1 MDTVTPALYS
11 RAVLRSI
18 ILRFVLP
25 LALASAVVAYFA
37 MPHIDQMLAEWFRG
51 DIELRASLIEGS
63 MEERLA
69 DLVSHR
75 DKTGVRK
82 YLARVAVDKRLSA
95 ILVCDADGTL
105 FYRTAPT
112 APEISCGLSSAP
124 NPGASQIIRMPSGAM
139 HVAGFLIARPDK
151 PAFSVYV
158 AHDLGFAATR
168 QTRARRYLIAFTAV
182 SVVVVGLLVVLIAW
196 FMLRRWAAILIGD
209 IRSRRFLDDAHSSS
223 LSMPVLSQVRQV
235 MREIEETQRL
245 EIDYRENWTAQALH
259 QVVRDQLRSP
269 QMIVVSN
276 REPYIHNRGDDGRPL
291 VHLPASGMVTALEP
305 IVRACAGTWIAH
317 GSGTADRQVVDI
329 HDRIRVPPS
338 DPAYLLRRVWLTP
351 EEEEGYYYGF
361 SNEGLWPLCHLA
373 YVRPAFRESDWQT
386 YRAVNE
392 KFAAVVA
399 REARESNP
407 VVLIQD
413 YHFALLPR
421 FVRERKPNATIVLFW
436 HIPWPNAET
445 FGVCPWKHEMLLHL
459 LSADILGFHTR
470 YHCQNFL
477 ATVDRFVECQIDHEH
492 MTVTLQGHV
501 CHVVPYP
508 ISIEWPP
515 RQLDHLPPVSVA
527 RADVRRRYGI
537 GADVSLGIGV
547 ERWDFTK
554 GIIERFHALEIL
566 LDRRAHLRGKVTL
579 LQIAAP
585 SRSKLPAYRTLQEQT
600 LSEVERI
607 NSRFRTDSWQPI
619 VLVDT
624 QQAPEAVWELYRAA
638 DFCIVNS
645 LHDGMNLVAKEFAA
659 ARDDEDGVLILSTF
673 AGASRELLEA
683 LLVNPFDVSETAAAI
698 ETAIEMPRDQ
708 RRERMQLMRR
718 TVKENNVYRWAGRM
732 LMDAARVRQRQALA
746 RRDSSA
752 LQRFAADGHK

>member
-1 MDTVTPALYS
+1 M
-11 RAVLRSI
+11 LRSI

-25 LALASAVVAYFA
+25 LALASAVVAYIA

-51 DIELRASLIEGS
+51 DIELRASLVEGS
-63 MEERLA
+63 MEEQLA

-82 YLARVAVDKRLSA
+82 YLSKVTADKRIAA
-95 ILVCDADGTL
+95 ILVCDSDATP
-105 FYRTAPT
+105 FYRTAPF
-112 APEISCGLSSAP
+112 PEELSCALSAAP
-124 NPGASQIIRMPSGAM
+124 NPGTSQIIRTPSGAT
-139 HVAGFLIARPDK
+139 HVAGFQIARPDK
-151 PAFSVYV
+151 PTFTVFV
-158 AHDLGFAATR
+158 AHDLGFAASR
-168 QTRARRYLIAFTAV
+168 QTRARRYLLAFTAV
-182 SVVVVGLLVVLIAW
+182 SVVVIGLLVVLIAW
-196 FMLRRWAAILIGD
+196 FMLRRWATILIGD
-209 IRSRRFLDDAHSSS
+209 IRSRRFLDYAHSSPV
-223 LSMPVLSQVRQV
+223 SMPVLSQVRQV
-235 MREIEETQRL
+235 MREIEESQRL

-276 REPYIHNRGDDGRPL
+276 REPYIHNRGEDGRPL
-291 VHLPASGMVTALEP
+291 VQFPASGMVTALEP
-305 IVRACAGTWIAH
+305 VVRACAGTWIAH
-317 GSGTADRQVVDI
+317 GSGTADKQVVDI

-338 DPAYLLRRVWLTP
+338 DPSYVLRRVWLTQ

-373 YVRPAFRESDWQT
+373 YVRPAFRESDWNT
-386 YRAVNE
+386 YRSVNE

-413 YHFALLPR
+413 YHFALLPKFIR
-421 FVRERKPNATIVLFW
+421 DRKPDATVVLFW

-477 ATVDRFVECQIDHEH
+477 ATVDRFVECQIDHEP

-501 CHVVPYP
+501 CHVTPYP

-515 RQLDHLPPVSVA
+515 RQLDTLPPVNLSRVE
-527 RADVRRRYGI
+527 VRRRFGI
-537 GADVSLGIGV
+537 RDGVSLGLGV

-554 GIIERFHALEIL
+554 GIPERFHAIETL
-566 LDRRAHLRGKVTL
+566 LDTRPHLRGKVTL

-585 SRSKLPAYRTLQEQT
+585 SRSKLPAYRMLQDQT
-600 LSEVERI
+600 LAELERI

-619 VLVDT
+619 ILVDT
-624 QQAPEAVWELYRAA
+624 QQTPDAVWELYRAA

-698 ETAIEMPRDQ
+698 ETAITMPRDQ

-746 RRDSSA
+746 KRNTFA
-752 LQRFAADGHK
+752 LQRFAAEGRK

>member
-1 MDTVTPALYS
+1 
-11 RAVLRSI
+11 VLRSI
-18 ILRFVLP
+18 TLRFVLP

-37 MPHIDQMLAEWFRG
+37 MPHIDRMLAEWFRG

-63 MEERLA
+63 MEERLS
-69 DLVSHR
+69 DLVSRH

-82 YLARVAVDKRLSA
+82 YLSRVAVDSRISA

-112 APEISCGLSSAP
+112 PPEISCSLGAAP
-124 NPGASQIIRMPSGAM
+124 SPGTSQIIRLPSGAM

-168 QTRARRYLIAFTAV
+168 ATRARRYLIAFTAV
-182 SVVVVGLLVVLIAW
+182 SVVVIGLLVVLIAW
-196 FMLRRWAAILIGD
+196 FMLKRWAAILIGD
-209 IRSRRFLDDAHSSS
+209 IRSRRFLDDAHSSP

-235 MREIEETQRL
+235 LREMEESQRL

-259 QVVRDQLRSP
+259 QVVHDQLRSP

-276 REPYIHNRGDDGRPL
+276 REPYIHERGSDGRPHL
-291 VHLPASGMVTALEP
+291 QLPASGMVTALEP
-305 IVRACAGTWIAH
+305 IVRACSGTWIAH
-317 GSGTADRQVVDI
+317 GSGSADRQVVDI

-338 DPAYLLRRVWLTP
+338 DPAYLLRRVWLTQ

-373 YVRPAFRESDWQT
+373 YVRPAFRESDWRT

-399 REARESNP
+399 REARENNP

-413 YHFALLPR
+413 YHFALLPQLI
-421 FVRERKPNATIVLFW
+421 RERKPNATIVLFW

-477 ATVDRFVECQIDHEH
+477 ASVDRFVECQIDHEH

-501 CHVVPYP
+501 CQVVPYP
-508 ISIEWPP
+508 ISIDWPP
-515 RQLDHLPPVSVA
+515 RQLDHLPPVNIA
-527 RADVRRRYGI
+527 RIDVRRRYGI
-537 GADVSLGIGV
+537 RDDVALGLGV

-554 GIIERFHALEIL
+554 GIVERFLAIEVL
-566 LDRRAHLRGKVTL
+566 LDTRPHLRGKVTL

-600 LSEVERI
+600 TSELERI
-607 NSRFRTDSWQPI
+607 NSKFRTESWQPI

-624 QQAPEAVWELYRAA
+624 QQAPEQVWELYRAA

-746 RRDSSA
+746 KREGNSLAR
-752 LQRFAADGHK
+752 QRMTS

>member
-1 MDTVTPALYS
+1 
-11 RAVLRSI
+11 VLRSI

-69 DLVSHR
+69 DLVSHH

-82 YLARVAVDKRLSA
+82 YLSRVAIDKRLSA
-95 ILVCDADGTL
+95 VLVCDADGTL

-112 APEISCGLSSAP
+112 PPQISCGLSSAP
-124 NPGASQIIRMPSGAM
+124 NPGASQIIRLSSGAM

-158 AHDLGFAATR
+158 AHDLGFAASR

-182 SVVVVGLLVVLIAW
+182 SVVVIGLLVVLIAW

-235 MREIEETQRL
+235 MREIEESQRL

-276 REPYIHNRGDDGRPL
+276 REPYIHNRGDDGSPL

-338 DPAYLLRRVWLTP
+338 DPAYVLRRVWLTQ

-361 SNEGLWPLCHLA
+361 ANEGLWPLCHLA

-445 FGVCPWKHEMLLHL
+445 FGVCPWKHEMLLHM

-501 CHVVPYP
+501 CQVVPYP

-515 RQLDHLPPVSVA
+515 RQLDHLPPVNLA
-527 RADVRRRYGI
+527 RIEVRRRYGI
-537 GADVSLGIGV
+537 RADVALGVGV

-554 GIIERFHALEIL
+554 GIVERFQAVEIL
-566 LDRRAHLRGKVTL
+566 LDRLPALRGKVTL

-585 SRSKLPAYRTLQEQT
+585 SRSKLPAYRALQEQT

-607 NSRFRTDSWQPI
+607 NSKFRTDSWQPI

-624 QQAPEAVWELYRAA
+624 QQAPDAVWELYRAA

-698 ETAIEMPRDQ
+698 ETAIAMPRDQ

-746 RRDSSA
+746 GRDSSA
-752 LQRFAADGHK
+752 LQRFAAEGRK